1 MAKQVPIVQSRYVL
15 RLDDKPALIADVAGG
30 HIRADVV
37 TTSMGPQKVP
47 LKHLSTLR
55 FEPFTIEVG
64 MATGAPIRDWIEGCV
79 NLAPVRK
86 DGSLIAV
93 GIDNKAKSYR
103 HFRSA
108 LIEEV
113 TIPALDAGSADAGF
127 LSVRFQPEAITYAK
141 GDDAVVTGIV
151 NVAQKKWLVSNFRM
165 TLGDLPCSRVSK
177 VDAITI
183 KQSTKD
189 TTGRGSGTKEPA
201 GVEFPNMRITFAAVD
216 AGPWQDWFEDFVVKG
231 NSGQDRE
238 LHGSLELLAPNLQD
252 VLARIELSH
261 VGIFALAPERS
272 VAGDAIARFAAE
284 LYVEQMSFDLK
295 A

>member
-1 MAKQVPIVQSRYVL
+1 MAKQVSIVQSRYVL

-30 HIRADVV
+30 HVRADVV
-37 TTSMGPQKVP
+37 TTSMGPQKLP

-64 MATGAPIRDWIEGCV
+64 MAMGAPIRDWIEGCV

-103 HFRSA
+103 HFRGA

-113 TIPALDAGSADAGF
+113 TIPSLDASSTDAGF
-127 LSVRFQPEAITYAK
+127 LSFTFQSGAITYAK
-141 GDDAVVTGIV
+141 GDNAVVTGIV
-151 NVAQKKWLVSNFRM
+151 NVAQKKWLVSNFRL
-165 TLGDLPCSRVSK
+165 TLGGLPCSRVST

-183 KQSTKD
+183 KQLTKD
-189 TTGRGSGTKEPA
+189 ATDRSTGTKEPA

-216 AGPWQDWFEDFVVKG
+216 AGPWEDWFDDFVVKG
-231 NSGQDRE
+231 NNGQDKE
-238 LHGSLELLAPNLQD
+238 LQGSLELLAPNLTD

-261 VGIFALAPERS
+261 AGIFALAPDRP
-272 VAGDAIARFAAE
+272 VGGDAIARFVAE

-295 A
+295 G